1 MPGANPE
8 LSPSLKFGSAWAVP
22 GEARPLGPN
31 RSLGRGA
38 RGEGV
43 GIAARG
49 MFWGS
54 PGGTQASQ
62 AGKGVEIVRAVW
74 GRKQRRRTR

>member
-43 GIAARG
+43 GIAGRACSGAALGALRR
-49 MFWGS
+49 
-54 PGGTQASQ
+54 
-62 AGKGVEIVRAVW
+62 AGL
-74 GRKQRRRTR
+74 GRVLR